1 MTEFKYEVGT
11 PIGQLIEAIQF
22 YAQSY
27 WREKIAEEI
36 EDYRVANCRCD
47 SELKPNCEALLD
59 VIKIIK
65 KELE

>member
-36 EDYRVANCRCD
+36 EDYRVVNCRCD